1 MKPILEKSEAI
12 DKPDPELFNRA
23 NPKTVRS
30 EAVRSTTALSGV
42 GVIDKTVAILS
53 AVEAGSLSLAELT
66 VATGIN
72 RATAHRLASAL
83 EHHGLLRRVDGGHF
97 GLGYRLWL
105 LGQAVPGVTD
115 LADRIQ
121 PYLDQLR
128 DRTGESAQFY
138 VRDGDERVCLAVAE
152 SVHGLRTIVPV
163 GARLTLERGSAG
175 AVFRQHG
182 PKQLSELPPTRGWV
196 ESVAEREPGV
206 ASVSAPV
213 LNASGELV
221 AVLSVSG
228 PIERTTTSPGSRYG
242 DDVSKIAGEMATAVV

>member
-1 MKPILEKSEAI
+1 MMEPILGNADPI
-12 DKPDPELFNRA
+12 DKPQNSQPSIEQPDA
-23 NPKTVRS
+23 Q
-30 EAVRSTTALSGV
+30 SGV
-42 GVIDKTVAILS
+42 GVVDKTVAILV
-53 AVEAGSLSLAELT
+53 AVGHEPVTLAELV

-72 RATAHRLASAL
+72 RATAHRLARAL
-83 EHHGLLRRVDGGHF
+83 EHHGFLRRVDGGKF

-105 LGQAVPGVTD
+105 LGQAVPGVAD
-115 LADRIQ
+115 LAGRIQ

-152 SVHGLRTIVPV
+152 SAHGLRTIVPV

-175 AVFRQHG
+175 AVFCREYSQPQHNESASLQSAHD
-182 PKQLSELPPTRGWV
+182 PGWI

-213 LNASGELV
+213 MNASGELV

-228 PIERTTTSPGSRYG
+228 PIERTTTHPGSRYG
-242 DDVSKIAGEMATAVV
+242 HDVSNIAGEMAAVMA